1 MTETTTQSSSKV
13 LDVNNISKKYYL
25 KGKYQRNL
33 SEDINYF
40 VKSIF
45 NRQSK
50 NDEVFWALKGIN
62 FSLDS
67 GEILGI
73 IGENGAGKSTLL
85 KILSDITAPTTGS
98 VVFRGR
104 VTSILEIGTGFHP
117 DLTGRENIYLNGSI
131 LGMTTSEID
140 DCFDDIVNF
149 SGVKEFINSPVKHYS
164 NGMYLRLAFSV
175 AFHSVVDILLIDE
188 VLSVGD
194 AEFRINCM
202 KQIQKLAHDG
212 TTIVVVSHNMSEI
225 LKLCTKCILIEHG
238 EIKDTGTP
246 IAIVSKHMKHA
257 IEKVENAADVNEN
270 IISGSSEFDIL
281 EQDLSLKNDKP
292 ENEFVKLLNISIHPV
307 GKSIGDSFHI
317 RDDIIINMEYM
328 KYLSGYNIQI
338 ALLLFN
344 STGNMV
350 FPVSLT
356 FNLDKNR
363 EFDKYIEE
371 IGKFSA
377 RCLIPGNLINSGKY
391 AVDVIISKN
400 INEPIFTVKEA
411 VRFTIIENPG
421 EENLFIE
428 EVTFPLRPS
437 FDWKFEKLSES

>member
-1 MTETTTQSSSKV
+1 MTETRSHSHV
-13 LDVNNISKKYYL
+13 IDVNNISKKYYL
-25 KGKYQRNL
+25 KGKYHRNL
-33 SEDINYF
+33 SEEFGNF
-40 VKSIF
+40 FKSILS
-45 NRQSK
+45 RQQK
-50 NDEVFWALKGIN
+50 KEEVFWALKNIN

-67 GEILGI
+67 GDILGI

-85 KILSDITAPTTGS
+85 KILSDITAPTSGS
-98 VVFRGR
+98 VIFRGR

-131 LGMTTSEID
+131 LGMTISEID
-140 DCFDDIVNF
+140 DCFDDIVKF

-202 KQIQKLAHDG
+202 RQIQKLALGG

-225 LKLCTKCILIEHG
+225 LRLCTKCILMEHG

-246 IAIVSKHMKHA
+246 IAIVSRHMKHA
-257 IEKVENAADVNEN
+257 IEKVENAADADESINT
-270 IISGSSEFDIL
+270 GSPEYDIL
-281 EQDLSLKNDKP
+281 EQDWAIKDDKP
-292 ENEFVKLLNISIHPV
+292 GNEIVKLLNISIKPV
-307 GKSIGDSFHI
+307 NKSIGEPFHI
-317 RDDIIINMEYM
+317 RDDIIINMEYI
-328 KYLSGYNIQI
+328 KFLAGYNVQI
-338 ALLLFN
+338 ALLIFN

-350 FPVSLT
+350 FPISLT

-363 EFDKYIEE
+363 EYDKYIED
-371 IGKFSA
+371 IGRFSA

-391 AVDVIISKN
+391 AADVIISKN
-400 INEPIFTVKEA
+400 INEPIFTIKEA

-437 FDWKFEKLSES
+437 FDWKFEKLSEK